1 MKIADSAT
9 ETLYYSQ
16 LPNTGTLL
24 PAGYPTDTTT
34 NPNNYVVK
42 LGGFTGPKIGPGITL
57 KVMAGDQ
64 FSIRVSSWYK
74 TNGTAPGTPANP
86 LPDLLAALI
95 SGVGGLPG
103 GAHPSPALLQ
113 SNSTPLST
121 NITQFLQDTGTRII
135 EMQVYEFVKWVL
147 FDNQFNYV
155 AASSGFDQVG
165 GDQEFKKHTLLNLP
179 VSKSGYL
186 YIYTSNETPNID
198 VFFDNLQVTHVRGPL
213 LEENHYYPF
222 GLTMAGISDKA
233 LKSQYAENK
242 YRFQKQ
248 ELQNKEFS
256 DGSGLEMYE
265 FKYRFDDCQIG
276 RFWSVDPLA
285 SKYEYNSPYAFSEDK
300 VTTHVE
306 LEGLEAE
313 YIFSKAKQELANAF
327 QGVANAFDKAVSVF
341 NKSSSSTEVQS
352 GPLTTTTAGTTVT
365 TTTSPNAGGNMSYI
379 IAHNSNDGN
388 PEPATKT
395 TVTVSADT
403 KTTINTP
410 VVQMSQKTSI
420 DNNCVVTN

>member
-1 MKIADSAT
+1 
-9 ETLYYSQ
+9 
-16 LPNTGTLL
+16 
-24 PAGYPTDTTT
+24 
-34 NPNNYVVK
+34 
-42 LGGFTGPKIGPGITL
+42 
-57 KVMAGDQ
+57 
-64 FSIRVSSWYK
+64 
-74 TNGTAPGTPANP
+74 
-86 LPDLLAALI
+86 
-95 SGVGGLPG
+95 
-103 GAHPSPALLQ
+103 
-113 SNSTPLST
+113 
-121 NITQFLQDTGTRII
+121 
-135 EMQVYEFVKWVL
+135 
-147 FDNQFNYV
+147 
-155 AASSGFDQVG
+155 
-165 GDQEFKKHTLLNLP
+165 
-179 VSKSGYL
+179 
-186 YIYTSNETPNID
+186 
-198 VFFDNLQVTHVRGPL
+198 
-213 LEENHYYPF
+213 
-222 GLTMAGISDKA
+222 MAGISDKA
-233 LKSQYAENK
+233 LKANYAENK

-276 RFWSVDPLA
+276 RFWSIDPLA
-285 SKYEYNSPYAFSEDK
+285 DKYPYNSTYAFSEDK

-327 QGVANAFDKAVSVF
+327 QGLANAFDKAVSVF

-365 TTTSPNAGGNMSYI
+365 TTTSTNAGGNMSYI

-410 VVQMSQKTSI
+410 VVQVSQKTSI
-420 DNNCVVTN
+420 DNNGVVTNETSAKGNIKVDGVPVAVTGSASTNTNGQTKVGIQGAVGTGNTQGVGQVQYSTKGNQQGVSVGVGVQQKAGNTTVSTIFGINFNW